1 LSKKVHPGDRAG
13 GFSDLEMIW
22 LLYCAGTATVAAVMY
37 LIRRWFL
44 LEVDYLAGANLW
56 GFWAV

>member
-1 LSKKVHPGDRAG
+1 MHPGDRAG